1 MSTEHF
7 NAVQE
12 SSDNSNKDASNT
24 RSAATLCCV
33 KVWEQIRRPF
43 PLTKAMKAFH
53 KCQWEH
59 IEVDV
64 LGCLL
69 CGNIHVCSIE
79 SCDCIEIADGMVC
92 VLSGVCVKTKNFKQD
107 EYCDRVMPYCFCENV
122 NKPKRSIGMDKIESC
137 LHELLCSPATKR
149 AYYITT
155 QREINKI
162 STRYVKYVESMQ
174 VVQCVQNNCDRKA
187 NTDANR
193 EANTDANRE
202 ANTDANRED
211 NKKHFKHTS
220 TKTCN
225 VIEILENVM
234 ALGKKTRILCG
245 FNEKLR
251 IQCIDHIKHKILTIL
266 NFYQMHCNKGI
277 KPMEIRTYVFGLVY
291 LMRSGIVVN
300 NIQVIAQSSVLNCIL
315 PTENLL
321 ESHLNFRSKC
331 ITDIEN
337 RIKFF
342 FRQIHPSLLAS
353 LVT

>member
-1 MSTEHF
+1 MPTEHF
-7 NAVQE
+7 NDVQE
-12 SSDNSNKDASNT
+12 LSENLNKDASHT
-24 RSAATLCCV
+24 RSTAISCCV
-33 KVWEQIRRPF
+33 KLWEQIRRPF
-43 PLTKAMKAFH
+43 PLTKAMKTFH

-69 CGNIHVCSIE
+69 CGNIHICSIE
-79 SCDCIEIADGMVC
+79 SCACIEIADGMVC

-122 NKPKRSIGMDKIESC
+122 NKPKRTISIDKVELC
-137 LHELLCSPATKR
+137 LNELLCSEATKD
-149 AYYITT
+149 AYKITI

-162 STRYVKYVESMQ
+162 STRYIKYLEKMQALQCTKQSKQES
-174 VVQCVQNNCDRKA
+174 N
-187 NTDANR
+187 
-193 EANTDANRE
+193 
-202 ANTDANRED
+202 
-211 NKKHFKHTS
+211 
-220 TKTCN
+220 KTCN
-225 VIEILENVM
+225 LIEILENVM
-234 ALGKKTRILCG
+234 TDGKKTRILCG
-245 FNEKLR
+245 FNQKLR
-251 IQCIDHIKHKILTIL
+251 QKTLNHIKHKILTVL
-266 NFYQMHCNKGI
+266 NFYQMHCQKGI

-300 NIQVIAQSSVLNCIL
+300 NVQVIAQSSILNCIL